1 MASGLWAVSLLIGC
15 GSQSAADL
23 DAGAGAIDA
32 AALSDASPP
41 PDAVR
46 LDAVDAFGAEVMYAA
61 TVWTSLRIAGVRVGL
76 ALQPDLTPTSVGL
89 YFAVGDLDAA
99 RADVERAGG
108 KIGAP
113 VEVAPGVFVAEV
125 TDTEGNTLS
134 LRRN

>member
-1 MASGLWAVSLLIGC
+1 
-15 GSQSAADL
+15 
-23 DAGAGAIDA
+23 
-32 AALSDASPP
+32 
-41 PDAVR
+41 
-46 LDAVDAFGAEVMYAA
+46 
-61 TVWTSLRIAGVRVGL
+61 LRIAGVRVGL